1 MSRIDR
7 VEIHEFQFDAHN
19 LARDG
24 VAQTIT
30 FRRGSSISLSKFAVV
45 IRTGDGGR
53 GEYVAQWVAT
63 RSLLG
68 QALMLCP
75 RLVGKDAR
83 KRIAIYEDLKRDIRQ
98 FDHMGHVPID
108 IALWDWAGRHYGAS
122 RRRTRPC
129 STSPQL
135 GFNF

>member
-24 VAQTIT
+24 VAQTVT